1 MSEKKIKAELRS
13 EVGRNACRRLRHAGI
28 VPAVIYS
35 KGETPVNLKLNA
47 KDWRALRQTSG
58 KIVDLE
64 IEGADN
70 EQALIQA
77 EDYNYLFDR
86 YFHID
91 FLKIKAG
98 EAVTANVRV
107 KGTGD
112 APGLAKGGILDQQNL
127 EIEVSAIPSKMPSS
141 ITVDL
146 TKLDLDQAITAG
158 DIELPEGVTLTNQP
172 KQVIFLMVESRAAAS
187 ETDEAEAEEATT
199 E

>member
-28 VPAVIYS
+28 VPAVMYS

-64 IEGADN
+64 FDGSDT
-70 EQALIQA
+70 QQVLIQA

-86 YFHID
+86 YLHID
-91 FLKIKAG
+91 FLKMIAG
-98 EAVTANVRV
+98 EAITASVRV
-107 KGTGD
+107 KGVGD
-112 APGLAKGGILDQQNL
+112 APGLTKGGIVDQQNH
-127 EIEVSAIPSKMPSS
+127 EIEVSAIPSKIPSS
-141 ITVDL
+141 ISVDL
-146 TKLDLDQAITAG
+146 TGLDLDQAITAG
-158 DIELPEGVTLTNQP
+158 DIKLPEGVTLTNQP

-187 ETDEAEAEEATT
+187 ATDEAEEATT